1 MYVAKDKSGTVKL
14 YDLKPVRTLGYWA
27 SQGQTFRL
35 FKNDFTEL
43 KWEDEPMKVVLVSE
57 NFLNRRAS

>member
-1 MYVAKDKSGTVKL
+1 MYVARDKSGTVKL

-35 FKNDFTEL
+35 YKNDFAGL
-43 KWEDEPMKVVLVSE
+43 AWNDEPMKVMIVSE
-57 NFLNRRAS
+57 HFVNTKAS